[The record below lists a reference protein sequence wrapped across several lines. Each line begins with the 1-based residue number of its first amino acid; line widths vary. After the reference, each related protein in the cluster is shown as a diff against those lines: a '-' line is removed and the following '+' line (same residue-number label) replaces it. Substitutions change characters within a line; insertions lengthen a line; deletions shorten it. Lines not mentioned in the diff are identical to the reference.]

1 MKKLLSVAVL
11 LAFAL
16 TLVPGMAALAEAPRV
31 LTIGSNLD
39 FAYLFDYDVYKKA
52 QEDLNI
58 EIDFTYY
65 PEDSFSAMLAGGDM
79 ADIMVVGET
88 VNKTQILNNK
98 LAMDLSPY
106 LEQYAPNL
114 LGDTY
119 AQALEL
125 SRELM
130 GGEEKGVYVI
140 CPTVGP
146 HCWNGGTYMTERGY
160 VVNWEYYKEI
170 GCPPINNDDEY
181 IEVLLQMH
189 EKHPVTEDG
198 SPTYLMGVRST
209 LYFMGGFR
217 ACFRSDIALNPWST
231 PYQYYAD
238 IFTNELV
245 NCYTDVER
253 SSYWADMEFYN
264 KVYRTGIFDMDVFT
278 MSEDEYIAK
287 ADKGQYMGVYAAY
300 NEGYVVV
307 PSTGAV
313 TYTNIMLPLGN
324 CPGDVLFIPSNCD
337 NWELALEFINY
348 IYDPDFVRLS
358 YSGIQ
363 GQDWD
368 YDENGVPS
376 LTEASIESIAAGDEY
391 WAINGNGYGQRFHA
405 FSAYNPAALHPD
417 GYPLNLAMKP
427 DALIASQDPMMQDFC
442 EVYGV
447 DFWYDAF
454 VNAGVKDFRNSA
466 EQIGAAITEV
476 PMDIQRILTTCNDIL
491 YTAMPMLVMAQ
502 SDEEFA
508 SIRDEVLAEI
518 ESAGQA
524 EAWEWYLN
532 AWETPKELFNELLA
546 ESVPAAGLEL
556 YPVE

>member
-1 MKKLLSVAVL
+1 MKKMLSVVLTLALVLTLAPGL
-11 LAFAL
+11 LA
-16 TLVPGMAALAEAPRV
+16 MAEAPRV
-31 LTIGSNLD
+31 LTIGSNLE
-39 FAYLFDYDVYKKA
+39 FSRIFEYDAYKKA

-58 EIDFTYY
+58 KIDFTYY

-88 VNKTQILNNK
+88 VNKAQILNNK
-98 LAMDLSPY
+98 LAMNLAPY
-106 LEQYAPNL
+106 LEEHAPNL
-114 LGDTY
+114 LGKTY

-146 HCWNGGTYMTERGY
+146 HCWNGGTYMTQRGY
-160 VVNWEYYKEI
+160 VVNWEYYKSI

-181 IEVLLQMH
+181 IAVLKQMH

-209 LYFMGGFR
+209 MYFMGGFR
-217 ACFRSDIALNPWST
+217 ACFRSDIALNPWTT
-231 PYQYYAD
+231 PYQYYAN

-245 NCYTDVER
+245 NCYSDVER

-264 KVYRTGIFDMDVFT
+264 KVYRAGNFDVDVFT
-278 MSEDEYIAK
+278 MTADEYAAK
-287 ADKGQYMGVYAAY
+287 TNKGQYMGIYAAY
-300 NEGYVVV
+300 NKGYVVV
-307 PSTGAV
+307 PSPGMV

-324 CPGDVLFIPSNCD
+324 CPGEISFIPANSE

-358 YSGIQ
+358 YSGVQ
-363 GQDWD
+363 GKDWD
-368 YDENGVPS
+368 YDANGVPS
-376 LTEASIESIAAGDEY
+376 LTEESIAAIAAGDEY
-391 WAINGNGYGQRFHA
+391 WTSNGNGYGQRYHA
-405 FSAYNPAALHPD
+405 FSAYNPATLHPD

-427 DALIASQDPMMQDFC
+427 DALRASQNEVMQDYC
-442 EVYGV
+442 EVYNV
-447 DFWYDAF
+447 DFWLDAF
-454 VNAGVKDFRNSA
+454 TKIGVKDFRNSA

-491 YTAMPMLVMAQ
+491 YTSMPMLVMAQ
-502 SDEEFA
+502 SDEEFNA
-508 SIRDEVLAEI
+508 VRDEVLAEI
-518 ESAGQA
+518 EAAGQA
-524 EAWEWYLN
+524 EAWAWYQN
-532 AWETPKELFNELLA
+532 AWEAPRELFNKLLA